1 MYLAAIGRICV
12 HRALERAALRAEI
25 PFVVDIQRRAMF
37 PCKRCEIASRQIQ
50 MMPGAGRVIL
60 PKRHGVPSVLYRF

>member
-37 PCKRCEIASRQIQ
+37 PCKRCEIASRQI
-50 MMPGAGRVIL
+50 
-60 PKRHGVPSVLYRF
+60 